1 MEKEALDQKTVRME
15 KLKRLREMGIDP
27 YPYRFERTHL
37 ISQVRQQAA
46 EMQTGEIIAIAGRII
61 AKRGHGKTIF
71 ADIVDGSGKLQVY
84 FRKDKLEEKLFDV
97 ANLIDIGDFIG
108 AKGELFKTSTGEL
121 TLLVKE
127 LEILSK
133 SLFPLP
139 EKWHG
144 LKDVET
150 RYRRRYL
157 DCIMNDEVREL
168 FIKRARTI
176 TRMREIL
183 NGKGF
188 IEVETPVL
196 QPLYGGA
203 FARPFTTYYKVLDRD
218 YFLRISDELYLKRLI
233 IGGLEK
239 VYEICKDFRNEG
251 IDRFHCPEFTMLE
264 VYQAYADYTDM
275 MALTEELICGVAEEV
290 TGSLKITYQGKQV
303 DLRPPWKRL
312 GFFEGIES
320 AVGKAIQGFSRDE
333 IFDLAKEHGLD
344 VEENESRGNLLDEL
358 FGELVQPTIGDPT
371 FIVDYP
377 VEISPLAKKHRRL
390 EGLVERFEPIVAG
403 MEIGNAFSEL
413 NDPFDQRKRFE
424 AQAAAREQGDGEA
437 QMLDEDFL
445 QAMEYGMPP
454 TGGLGI
460 GIDRVVM
467 LLTDI
472 PSIREVIIFPQLK
485 SRE

>member
-1 MEKEALDQKTVRME
+1 MDKEILDQKKVRIE
-15 KLKRLREMGIDP
+15 KVAKLREMGINP

-37 ISQVRQQAA
+37 I
-46 EMQTGEIIAIAGRII
+46 GEIREQASEGEAGITIAGRIM

-71 ADIVDGSGKLQVY
+71 ADIADGSGTLQVY
-84 FRKDKLEEKLFDV
+84 FRKDVLEGNSFEVARLLDV
-97 ANLIDIGDFIG
+97 GDFIG
-108 AKGELFKTSTGEL
+108 AGGELFKTSTGEL
-121 TLLVKE
+121 TLLVKQ
-127 LEILSK
+127 LEFLSK

-150 RYRRRYL
+150 RYRKRYL
-157 DCIMNDEVREL
+157 DTIVSDEVREV
-168 FIKRARTI
+168 FIKRARII

-183 NGKGF
+183 DSKGF

-203 FARPFTTYYKVLDRD
+203 FARPFKTYYNVLDRD

-233 IGGLEK
+233 IGGLER

-251 IDRFHCPEFTMLE
+251 IDRSHCPEFTMLE

-275 MALTEELICGVAEEV
+275 MTLTEELICGIAEEV
-290 TGSLKITYQGKQV
+290 AGSLQITFQGKKV
-303 DLRPPWKRL
+303 NLAPPWKRL
-312 GFFEGIES
+312 GFFEGIEA
-320 AVGKAIQGFSRDE
+320 AVGRDVRE
-333 IFDLAKEHGLD
+333 LPQDELSGIAREKGLD
-344 VEENESRGNLLDEL
+344 VEENASRGSLLDAL
-358 FGELVQPTIGDPT
+358 FGELVQPTIIDPT
-371 FIVDYP
+371 FIIDYP
-377 VEISPLAKKHRRL
+377 IEISPLAKKHREH

-413 NDPFDQRKRFE
+413 NDPFDQRARFE
-424 AQAAAREQGDGEA
+424 AQSAAREKGDGEA
-437 QMLDEDFL
+437 QVLDEDFL

-460 GIDRVVM
+460 GVDRIVM

-472 PSIREVIIFPQLK
+472 SSIREVILFPQLK